1 MDTFIIEGGKPLI
14 GEVTVAGA
22 KNVAVKA
29 IVASLLT
36 DEPVMLFNMPHIHD
50 VHLLL
55 ELLSK
60 MGISYSWSDH
70 ELTITHMG
78 AASTTVPLDLGA
90 RIRTSAMLLGP
101 LLSRFG
107 DAKIPNPGG
116 CRIGA
121 RPIDRHIDALR
132 SMGAQISYNS
142 DDGYFYAKAQKLHGA
157 HIMFPKNTHTGTE
170 TILLAAVLARGETQI
185 DNAAEE
191 VEVDDLIHLL
201 VAMGAKITRPAP
213 RKIVITGVNALH
225 GCSFRIMPDR
235 NEEVTFAI
243 AAAITG
249 GNITVH
255 DSRREHLKTFLEFFS
270 LAGGLASP
278 VSETETRY
286 SLATGTIRPTD
297 VVTEP
302 HPKFMTDWQGPW
314 AVFMTQA
321 DGVSTLHE
329 TVFESR
335 FSYVSELHKMGAK
348 IEYYTPVISDP
359 SAYYNFNWADK
370 SIDSQQAIR
379 ITGKTELHNAVL
391 SMNDLRAGATLVL
404 AALTAKGKSYIH
416 GVEQMDRGYEHIVE
430 RLTQLGAAVSRIKEE
445 E

>member
-1 MDTFIIEGGKPLI
+1 MDTFVIDGGKPLI

-36 DEPVMLFNMPHIHD
+36 DEPLTLLNMPHIHD

-55 ELLSK
+55 ELLSE
-60 MGISYSWSDH
+60 MGIQHTWADH
-70 ELTITHMG
+70 AVTITHEG
-78 AASTTVPLDLGA
+78 VVSTTVPLDLGA

-121 RPIDRHIDALR
+121 RPIDRHVDALR
-132 SMGAQISYNS
+132 SMGADIAYNS
-142 DDGYFYAKAQKLHGA
+142 DDGYFYGKADKLHGA
-157 HIMFPKNTHTGTE
+157 HVTFPKNTHTGTE
-170 TILLAAVLARGETQI
+170 TILLAAVLAEGETII

-191 VEVDDLIHLL
+191 VEVDDLIALL
-201 VAMGAKITRPAP
+201 VAMGANIKRPTP
-213 RKIVITGVNALH
+213 RQIVIIGVPALH
-225 GCSFRIMPDR
+225 GVSYTIMPDR

-255 DSRREHLKTFLEFFS
+255 DSRREYLSTFLELFTK
-270 LAGGLASP
+270 AGGL
-278 VSETETRY
+278 VSIISDTETRY
-286 SLATGTIRPTD
+286 SLATGTIQATD
-297 VVTEP
+297 VVTMP
-302 HPKFMTDWQGPW
+302 HPGFMTDWQGPW

-321 DGVSTLHE
+321 EGKSTLHE

-348 IEYYTPVISDP
+348 IDYFTPNIKNP
-359 SAYYNFNWADK
+359 SEYYNFNWADK
-370 SIDSQQAIR
+370 SLESQQAIR

-404 AALTAKGKSYIH
+404 ASLTAKGKSYVH

-430 RLTQLGAAVSRIKEE
+430 RLKALGADIVRVKEAE
-445 E
+445 